1 MKFRTLTLAAAA
13 LLSAVCC
20 TKSPSG
26 TDIAEEKV
34 PVKIRTGVVCMTK
47 GENTPET
54 IQTID
59 LFVDNI
65 DDPNYSYTNTTF
77 TRGTDGKWTPEV
89 PMFWQKPTEER
100 QSINVLAI
108 SPALETKGRTIYDD
122 PIATLEIEQ
131 RQSADSRK
139 SDWLIYNFSDNEHSE
154 QRFTPDGML
163 ELKFLHMMS
172 KLRLEF
178 SFGTEFN
185 HDGIPSENPIGDLK
199 IDGPSTRFSIRR
211 EDITGGYKIIE
222 DRSSKATIYPYEV
235 QWQPA
240 GSKDKRCVAVY
251 ECLLIPATFT
261 RINVS
266 FTIDGVPFS
275 WAPVSSTGYVE
286 LHTNKVHTAQ
296 ITVGKDEIAVKA
308 FAAGDWNE

>member
-1 MKFRTLTLAAAA
+1 MKFRTLNLAAAA

-20 TKSPSG
+20 TKSQSG
-26 TDIAEEKV
+26 TDPAEEKV
-34 PVKIRTGVVCMTK
+34 PVKIRTDVVCVTK

-59 LFVDNI
+59 LFVDNL

-89 PMFWQKPTEER
+89 PMFWQKPTGER
-100 QSINVLAI
+100 QRINVLAI

-131 RQSADSRK
+131 HQSADSRK
-139 SDWLIYNFSDNEHSE
+139 SDYLIYNFSDNEYSE

-163 ELKFLHMMS
+163 ELTFRHMMS

-211 EDITGGYKIIE
+211 APSKGFEIIK
-222 DRSSKATIYPYEV
+222 DWSSEATIYPYEV
-235 QWQPA
+235 QWRPA
-240 GSKDKRCVAVY
+240 ESKDKRCVAVY
-251 ECLLIPATFT
+251 ECFLIPDFT
-261 RINVS
+261 EINVS

-275 WAPVSSTGYVE
+275 WAPVSSYVSF
-286 LHTNKVHTAQ
+286 HQNKVHTAQ

>member
-26 TDIAEEKV
+26 IDIAEEKM
-34 PVKIRTGVVCMTK
+34 PVKIQTGVVCMTK
-47 GENTPET
+47 GEHTPET

-59 LFVDNI
+59 LFVDNL
-65 DDPNYSYTNTTF
+65 DDPKYSYTNTTF
-77 TRGTDGKWTPEV
+77 TRGADGKWTSEV

-100 QSINVLAI
+100 QKINVLAI
-108 SPALETKGRTIYDD
+108 SPALETKGLTIYDD

-139 SDWLIYNFSDNEHSE
+139 SDYLLYCFSDDQRSE
-154 QRFTPDGML
+154 NRFTPDGILML
-163 ELKFLHMMS
+163 EFQHMMS

-199 IDGPSTRFSIRR
+199 IDGPSTRFSIMR
-211 EDITGGYKIIE
+211 EDLTGVFKIIE
-222 DRSSKATIYPYEV
+222 DWSSKATIYPYEV

-251 ECLLIPATFT
+251 ECLLIPTQFAE
-261 RINVS
+261 INVS

-275 WAPVSSTGYVE
+275 WTPGSTGYVE
-286 LHTNKVHTAQ
+286 LHMNKVHTAQ